1 MIGYMDEQI
10 ARVIHQLKEI
20 GEYDN
25 ALIRFFCDNGV
36 LDISLDL
43 SVIE

>member
-1 MIGYMDEQI
+1 MDEQI
-10 ARVIHQLKEI
+10 ARVIHQLKET

-25 ALIRFFCDNGV
+25 TLIRFFCDNGV